1 MTSPDLFVILERT
14 PRWVWGV
21 LVLLV
26 VLGLTQSRDHV
37 VGRLRLLAMP
47 AVLGLL
53 SLAAVAKAF
62 GAQPLAPLAWLAG
75 LAAGIAAYTV
85 LRLPMRAQ
93 ALSSRRFAVGGSWLP
108 LGLMVGVFALRYA
121 VSVALAITPALALEA
136 GLALPAS
143 LAFGLMAGLFAGR
156 ALRVLGLAPKG
167 TLPLA
172 A

>member
-1 MTSPDLFVILERT
+1 MTAPDLFVILERT

-37 VGRLRLLAMP
+37 VGRLRLLLMP
-47 AVLGLL
+47 TVLGLL

-62 GAQPLAPLAWLAG
+62 GAQPLAALAWLAG
-75 LAAGIAAYTV
+75 LAVGIAAYTV
-85 LRLPMRAQ
+85 LRLPMHAQ
-93 ALSSRRFAVGGSWLP
+93 ALTDRRFAVGGSWLP
-108 LGLMVGVFALRYA
+108 LGLMLGVFGLRYA
-121 VSVALAITPALALEA
+121 TSVALAISPALARDA
-136 GLALPAS
+136 SLALPAS

-156 ALRVLGLAPKG
+156 SLRVLGLAPKG
-167 TLPLA
+167 AVPLA